1 VKTPYRF
8 VALLSTVALAVGATT
23 AFAHGGGDHH
33 GKGHGHHH
41 GGTILRSGLVGSTPL
56 TATPPGPTLFGVPP
70 AGAPWVVAS
79 SKVRVR
85 DDRVRVRAKG
95 LLLINTGNPAL
106 DGTIGPVRMVVAAV
120 FCNDTQDG
128 TAAFTSAPV
137 PLDPDG
143 DFRVD
148 EKNVTLPSPCLA
160 PGVLVRIAATA
171 AAPTPVT
178 NGPYIAANGG

>member
-1 VKTPYRF
+1 
-8 VALLSTVALAVGATT
+8 
-23 AFAHGGGDHH
+23 
-33 GKGHGHHH
+33 
-41 GGTILRSGLVGSTPL
+41 L

-70 AGAPWVVAS
+70 AGAPWTVAN
-79 SKVRVR
+79 SKVRIR
-85 DDRVRVRAKG
+85 SDRVRVRAKG

-137 PLDPDG
+137 TLDPDG

-148 EKNVTLPSPCLA
+148 EDLTTPLPSPCLA

-171 AAPTPVT
+171 TAPTPVT